1 MSKIN
6 DQVDIR
12 LIALENYAY
21 DKAEKLKKL
30 QTQVETL
37 QEFNKNAEKVL
48 SRIDTSLEELEENYK
63 LLEQYT
69 VKGLT
74 DSLRDLEYKIELKL
88 ERIDDILVSQRNK
101 TDTQRKN
108 YNRLIEVIDEKVKP
122 LIEGTHGK

>member
-1 MSKIN
+1 MSQMN
-6 DQVDIR
+6 DQVNIR
-12 LIALENYAY
+12 LIAIENYSH
-21 DKAEKLKKL
+21 DKAEKLKEL